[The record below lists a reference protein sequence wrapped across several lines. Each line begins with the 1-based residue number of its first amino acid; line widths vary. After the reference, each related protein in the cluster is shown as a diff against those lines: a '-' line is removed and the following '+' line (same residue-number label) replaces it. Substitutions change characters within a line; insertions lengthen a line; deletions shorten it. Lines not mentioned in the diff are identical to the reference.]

1 MAETRTAT
9 QIPQVNQEQGESTMS
24 VLDAEIRQIEQLFR
38 GDGAND
44 LEACRYAYRK
54 IIYAG
59 AMKILRDHPEIIIGS
74 PPDPTSEQ
82 QQQQQQQP
90 QQQQQRPASGGGA
103 LGNPG
108 RNPVIDG
115 QPPPYRPSAVCQ
127 LVCIVLGD

>member
-1 MAETRTAT
+1 
-9 QIPQVNQEQGESTMS
+9 MS
-24 VLDAEIRQIEQLFR
+24 ELDAEIRQIEQLFR

-82 QQQQQQQP
+82 QQQQQQ
-90 QQQQQRPASGGGA
+90 RPASGGGA

>member
-1 MAETRTAT
+1 MAKTRTAT

-24 VLDAEIRQIEQLFR
+24 ELDAKTQQIEQLFA
-38 GDGAND
+38 GIGASD
-44 LEACRYAYRK
+44 LEEWRYAYRK

-74 PPDPTSEQ
+74 PPDPSSEQ
-82 QQQQQQQP
+82 QQQ
-90 QQQQQRPASGGGA
+90 QQQQQRPASGGAA

-115 QPPPYRPSAVCQ
+115 QPPPYRPSAVCH